1 MASKGAKYLQ
11 LALEEITTIFAASF
25 SAACAITSA
34 YAEALKF
41 SSLSLETLNTFEAP
55 YLPNWSV

>member
-1 MASKGAKYLQ
+1 MASMGAKYLQ

-41 SSLSLETLNTFEAP
+41 SSLSLETFNTF
-55 YLPNWSV
+55 